1 MTDEVKINPKH
12 IAVVEAYLTNGFK
25 REDAAQSAGYK
36 ETRLRQTASDI
47 FNRPDVKAYLANRLK
62 EMQMSSD
69 EALYRLGGHAAG
81 NVTEFIGL
89 TIDELKAHP
98 RAALIKRVKFVTH
111 FPEPVVMP
119 VVMPVDDTDSGDE
132 HPDGE
137 DKPSVQI
144 DYPKPVQYVESI
156 ELYDAQ
162 AAMLN
167 VIKQSQLTS
176 GQPTENVN
184 IPQLVELV
192 RLLTAAG
199 KDPTSVISRM
209 VDKLKADAGQS

>member
-12 IAVVEAYLTNGFK
+12 LAVIDAYLANGFK
-25 REDAAQSAGYK
+25 REEAVKAAGYSGK
-36 ETRLRQTASDI
+36 RLRQTASDI
-47 FNRPDVKAYLANRLK
+47 FKRPEVKAYLASRLK
-62 EMQMSSD
+62 EMQMSAD

-81 NVTEFIGL
+81 NITEFIGL

-111 FPEPVVMP
+111 FPEPVVTP
-119 VVMPVDDTDSGDE
+119 ADEADTGGDDQ
-132 HPDGE
+132 PDGD
-137 DKPSVQI
+137 DKPTVQI
-144 DYPKPVQYVESI
+144 NVPKPVQYVESI

-167 VIKQSQLTS
+167 VIKQSQLTN

-184 IPQLVELV
+184 IPQIAELIQ
-192 RLLTAAG
+192 LLTAAG

-209 VDKLKADAGQS
+209 VDKLKADAGQA